1 MSHYF
6 RSIIPPGMHLHSLLR
21 CSVLAS
27 ILGLGGNAC
36 AQLPTV
42 DITMVTNMDQQLEVK
57 LRPTGPF
64 NGVVGGLVFTI
75 RWNADDGVSLGE
87 PEQVAPHSQYIPIAK
102 SDVEQDQ
109 DGYRYQIFAG
119 FGFTSLSNV
128 GFAWE
133 GDTEYTV
140 MTIAPLAGESTFAL
154 VNDAFT
160 QASNGDFFI
169 SLNGN
174 QTTTGE
180 IYGGNTGI
188 HAAAPGHF
196 TAHLMP
202 NPARGSSVLH
212 LHMAS
217 SNPVRLAM
225 MDASGRTVW
234 EREQGMLEGEN
245 RLDLP
250 LAGLAPG
257 IYLLRVA
264 AGGTER
270 TLRLVCEGSGR

>member
-1 MSHYF
+1 MRH
-6 RSIIPPGMHLHSLLR
+6 RTLAHSTA
-21 CSVLAS
+21 LACM
-27 ILGLGGNAC
+27 LGFAGTAH
-36 AQLPTV
+36 AQLPSV
-42 DITMVTNMDQQLEVK
+42 DITMVANMDQQLEVK

-75 RWNADDGVSLGE
+75 RWNAADDVSLGE
-87 PEQVAPHSQYIPIAK
+87 PSQTPPHSQYIPIAK

-140 MTIAPLAGESTFAL
+140 MTIAPLSGESTFAL

-160 QASNGDFFI
+160 DASNGDFFI

-180 IYGGNTGI
+180 IYGGNTGVQ
-188 HAAAPGHF
+188 ASAPGYF
-196 TAHLMP
+196 SAYLMP
-202 NPARGSSVLH
+202 NPARDASVLH
-212 LHMAS
+212 MDLAS
-217 SNPVRLAM
+217 AGPVRLSLL
-225 MDASGRTVW
+225 DASGRMVW
-234 EREQGMLEGEN
+234 ERDQRMAEGPA
-245 RLDLP
+245 RVDLP
-250 LAGLAPG
+250 LAGMAPG
-257 IYLLRVA
+257 LYMLRIS
-264 AGGTER
+264 AGGAER
-270 TLRLVCEGSGR
+270 TLRLICEGGR